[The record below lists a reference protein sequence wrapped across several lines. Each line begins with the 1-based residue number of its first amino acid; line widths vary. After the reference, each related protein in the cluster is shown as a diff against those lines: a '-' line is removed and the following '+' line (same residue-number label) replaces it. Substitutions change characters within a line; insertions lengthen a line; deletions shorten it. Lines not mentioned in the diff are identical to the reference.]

1 MFNLGF
7 GEILVICVILIVVVG
22 PERLPTLMKNVGKGM
37 RTVRE
42 ATREIRT
49 TIGIDELMHEDVLQP
64 APPVR
69 QPPAATV
76 SRAAVAQAQ
85 PLAQALPPETNAPE
99 PPSAA
104 VAGTTDAA
112 ADAVAEPTAS
122 PRVAAVDGGDQGAA

>member
-49 TIGIDELMHEDVLQP
+49 TIGIDEMMREDVLQP
-64 APPVR
+64 APPKR
-69 QPPAATV
+69 PPPAATV
-76 SRAAVAQAQ
+76 SRAPV
-85 PLAQALPPETNAPE
+85 AQALPPEADAPK
-99 PPSAA
+99 PVSA
-104 VAGTTDAA
+104 TPDAA
-112 ADAVAEPTAS
+112 ADAVPEPPAS
-122 PRVAAVDGGDQGAA
+122 PRVAAADDGDQGAA